1 MAKKIWVLEADQL
14 PSETPRREVKR
25 VVADYLVRKLLAHR
39 IAKHLI
45 QMVAINAAIQ
55 QASSTSPVPSCF
67 IDGPFGIGN
76 LLPFTKSQNPL
87 MAPERLHYE
96 IPACGARGRLLRV
109 RNINQPQKFDEAA
122 GCWA

>member
-14 PSETPRREVKR
+14 PSETPRHNVKR
-25 VVADYLVRKLLAHR
+25 AVADVLVRRLLARR

-45 QMVAINAAIQ
+45 QMLVVKS
-55 QASSTSPVPSCF
+55 ASQHPQNIPACF

-76 LLPFTKSQNPL
+76 LLPFAKIQNKQ

-96 IPACGARGRLLRV
+96 IPACGARTRLLRV
-109 RNINQPQKFDEAA
+109 RNVNYIPTPEEAA